1 MALHDA
7 NGDTERAIM
16 YLLEQGDVIETEWKT
31 SGPKKKP
38 KNKLAGMLKCL
49 HYCNVSL
56 NENLVM
62 IGRLQADG
70 GTSSWENLLGNSCPA
85 IFRNASL

>member
-38 KNKLAGMLKCL
+38 KNK
-49 HYCNVSL
+49 S
-56 NENLVM
+56 
-62 IGRLQADG
+62 QTADDISKDS
-70 GTSSWENLLGNSCPA
+70 TPRS
-85 IFRNASL
+85 ASLDVVSVENAVAWPDQCNALQGIII